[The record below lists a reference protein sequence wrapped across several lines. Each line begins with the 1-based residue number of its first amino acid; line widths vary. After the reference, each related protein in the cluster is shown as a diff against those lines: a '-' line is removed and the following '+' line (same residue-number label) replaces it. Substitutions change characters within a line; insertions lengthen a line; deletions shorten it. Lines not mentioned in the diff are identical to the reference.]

1 MSEFAGT
8 DVPGRPGWKFVGHVT
23 VDGLQ
28 RQLMVGPDGARQV
41 SELAL
46 PDSDSSTTIPSGP
59 PPSANA
65 SKLATSHTPGT

>member
-8 DVPGRPGWKFVGHVT
+8 DVPGRPGWKLDGEIT
-23 VDGLQ
+23 VDGREREL
-28 RQLMVGPDGARQV
+28 LVGPNGERQV